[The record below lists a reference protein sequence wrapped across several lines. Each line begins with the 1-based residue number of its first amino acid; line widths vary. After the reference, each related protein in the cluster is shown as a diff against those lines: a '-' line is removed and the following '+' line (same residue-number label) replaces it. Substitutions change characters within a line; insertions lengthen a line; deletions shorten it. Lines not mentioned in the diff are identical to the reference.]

1 MFPPAASGGDR
12 SAVDIKECGELPEP
26 LFPKVWSRPHPK
38 RRAFSGGRRLQ
49 ITPRSPVFTNSDLS
63 WHLLKQGTKVK
74 LQGGNLEIS
83 QSNAV
88 SSFVVFAGEL
98 KPVRL
103 VASGSEFVTSHI
115 LPIVNHW
122 RATAQGIK
130 HVAMLRGHIAEI
142 HSLLLQSSSSII
154 AAGHCD
160 GVISIFSTY
169 PHHFVRI
176 LRTDV
181 QSPVAASVFTND
193 RIVRVDS
200 PFPITGLVLVSTR
213 SDLIVLQRLP
223 ERGNYK
229 TRISLWSVN
238 GVLYKSRD
246 LKVNVKQ
253 SVVTS
258 FEEGTK
264 ENVIILMT
272 DTCRLIT
279 LDTRA
284 LEVRQ
289 ELTFD
294 SSMSDGVLSIEQNE
308 KLYLKTT
315 HQMAIF
321 PISAV

>member
-1 MFPPAASGGDR
+1 
-12 SAVDIKECGELPEP
+12 L
-26 LFPKVWSRPHPK
+26 
-38 RRAFSGGRRLQ
+38 
-49 ITPRSPVFTNSDLS
+49 PVFTNSDLS
-63 WHLLKQGTKVK
+63 WHLLKQGTRVK

-88 SSFVVFAGEL
+88 SSFVVFADNL

-103 VASGSEFVTSHI
+103 VASGSEFATSHI

-169 PHHFVRI
+169 PHHFIRI
-176 LRTDV
+176 LHTDV
-181 QSPVAASVFTND
+181 PSPITAPAFAND
-193 RIVRVDS
+193 RIVRADS
-200 PFPITGLVLVSTR
+200 PLPVTGLALVSSR

-223 ERGNYK
+223 ESGNYK

-238 GVLYKSRD
+238 GVMYKSRD

-253 SVVTS
+253 SVVTN

-289 ELTFD
+289 ELTFEP
-294 SSMSDGVLSIEQNE
+294 SMSDSVLSIEQNE
-308 KLYLKTT
+308 KLYLQTT
-315 HQMAIF
+315 HQVATF
-321 PISAV
+321 SISSA